1 MIDMLLFILFFSI
14 FSWLGFIVP
23 GERAPA
29 LFSKRPSPLAT
40 FGVTSV
46 ESQDASAS
54 SDPVAPGTNDLVF
67 YWSCAS
73 GTGTFNCRTLS
84 NFGPGTW
91 ILQSLSFEFVT

>member
-1 MIDMLLFILFFSI
+1 MDMDDMNDMNDRYALILFYFFLS
-14 FSWLGFIVP
+14 
-23 GERAPA
+23 